1 MTDRSIFFSYSWKDL
16 EDANYIDSMFVR
28 FNINL
33 TRDIRDLK
41 YDVNIH
47 EFMDNLQKHDKL
59 LLFVSDSYLR
69 SINCMYEAAKA
80 LETPE
85 KMVIIVKENTKLWD
99 AEYKDE
105 LLSYWE
111 ENYQSIIKKDTRKFQ
126 QEIQDTELVYRSIG
140 EFIDF
145 VKQDKRMTE
154 NNLDFD
160 RLFKKLQVE
169 KQHPNIIT
177 DTVLD
182 WIARYQDTILGD
194 VLFLIDDLQSS
205 TSIRLSEFPD
215 IPDEEKTYQYQSIE
229 FSGEINGITLYLTV
243 ADPSTGEVRRMSYP
257 HLIKIE
263 ENTMRSKEHSKYYL
277 LCENPQKKQRFKES
291 VRRDDMGIA
300 DLQDIKLVS
309 SGYTDTYR
317 IIMFR

>member
-1 MTDRSIFFSYSWKDL
+1 MSDRSIFFSYSWKDI
-16 EDANYIDSMFVR
+16 EDANYIDSIFVR
-28 FNINL
+28 FNITL

-47 EFMDNLQKHDKL
+47 AFMDNLQKHDKL

-80 LETPE
+80 LDTPE
-85 KMVIIVKENTKLWD
+85 KMVIIVKEGTKLWD
-99 AEYKDE
+99 AGYKAE

-111 ENYQSIIKKDTRKFQ
+111 DKYQKAIKMDVEKFR

-140 EFIDF
+140 KFIDF
-145 VKQDKRMTE
+145 IKQDKRMNE
-154 NNLDFD
+154 NNLNFD
-160 RLFKKLQVE
+160 LLFKKLQVE

-182 WIARYQDTILGD
+182 WIARYPGVTLGD
-194 VLFLIDDLQSS
+194 VLFLISDLQSS
-205 TSIRLSEFPD
+205 ESIRLSEFPN
-215 IPDEEKTYQYQSIE
+215 IPDGEKMYRYHSIE
-229 FSGEINGITLYLTV
+229 FSGEFNGITLYLSV
-243 ADPSTGEVRRMSYP
+243 VDPVTGEVKRMSYP

-263 ENTMRSKEHSKYYL
+263 ENSMRSNAHSKYYF
-277 LCENPQKKQRFKES
+277 LCENPLKKQRFYES
-291 VRRDDMGIA
+291 TRREKMGIA
-300 DLQDIKLVS
+300 CTEDIELIS

-317 IIMFR
+317 IIIFR